1 MPVAP
6 WTMSPMIGVGID
18 NKPKIFGEY
27 PIQHLTV
34 RFNGAAPTSLIDQV
48 LFICPVGQSYQ
59 LVSVDEIHATAGSD
73 ASAVSLQVT
82 KDTGTQAPGAGVDL
96 LTNNTNVGFNLKGT
110 ANTVQN
116 GTLSA
121 TTADLV
127 FAVGDRLSIDFAGT
141 LTALAG
147 VNVTIN
153 LKRVS

>member
-1 MPVAP
+1 MPLP
-6 WTMSPMIGVGID
+6 SPPMIGVGID
-18 NKPKIFGEY
+18 NLPKVFGLY

-59 LVSVDEIHATAGSD
+59 LVSADEVHATAGSD
-73 ASAVSLQVT
+73 ASAVSLQIT
-82 KDTGTQAPGAGVDL
+82 KDTGTNAPGAGTDL
-96 LTNNTNVGFNLKGT
+96 LTNNTNVGFDLKGT

-116 GTLSA
+116 GTLTA
-121 TTADLV
+121 TTASLV
-127 FAVGDRLSIDFAGT
+127 FVAGDRLSIDFAGT

-153 LKRVS
+153 LKRLS

>member
-1 MPVAP
+1 MPLPQA
-6 WTMSPMIGVGID
+6 PMIGIGID
-18 NKPKIFGEY
+18 NLPKVFGLY

-34 RFNGAAPTSLIDQV
+34 RFNGGAPTSLVDQV

-59 LVSVDEIHATAGSD
+59 VTSADEVHSTAGSD
-73 ASAVSLQVT
+73 ASAVSLQLT

-96 LTNNTNVGFNLKGT
+96 LTNNTNVGFNMKGT

-116 GTLSA
+116 GTLTA

-127 FAVGDRLSIDFAGT
+127 FVAGDRLSLDFAGT

-147 VNVTIN
+147 VNVTVN
-153 LKRVS
+153 FKRLS